1 MDQHHG
7 PPATKPPQQPGHPEH
22 PDPQEGPNITIT
34 VNAQRYTIHRG
45 HQAVAAIKQV
55 AHVPQ
60 AHDLE
65 QVVDGVL
72 KPLPDDG
79 AVTLKGGEVFVSHPK
94 DAAAS

>member
-1 MDQHHG
+1 MDEVM
-7 PPATKPPQQPGHPEH
+7 HPNQVENEKSNTEH
-22 PDPQEGPNITIT
+22 PHGGPNVPIT
-34 VNAQRYTIHRG
+34 VNGQTYEIHRG
-45 HQAVAAIKQV
+45 HQTVVAIKQV
-55 AHVPQ
+55 AQVPL

-94 DAAAS
+94 DAASS